1 MKAHTISRYILAVF
15 FIFAGA
21 NHFRI
26 PEFYL
31 SMMPPWLPAHELL
44 NNISG
49 VAEIAGGIGI
59 LIHKTRKLAGIGL
72 ILLLVAIFPANI
84 HLAING
90 WAEADIP
97 KWILVARLPF
107 QLLFIAW
114 VIFSCPGI
122 IPKKP
127 GVSP

>member
-1 MKAHTISRYILAVF
+1 MNARTISRYILAAF

-26 PEFYL
+26 PELYL
-31 SMMPPWLPAHELL
+31 TMMPPWLPAHELL

-49 VAEIAGGIGI
+49 IAEIAGGIGI
-59 LIHKTRKLAGIGL
+59 LINKTRKLAAIGL
-72 ILLLVAIFPANI
+72 ILLLIAIFPANI

-90 WAEADIP
+90 WAETDIP
-97 KWILVARLPF
+97 KWILITRLPF

-127 GVSP
+127 RAYP